1 LQKILVGPA
10 PRLALSV
17 AGEGPLLLFLHG
29 LGGRRQNWDAQLA
42 FFSKQFKAAAWDAR
56 GYGESDDYEGPLQFS
71 VFSDDVLRLL
81 DHFKVEKTFLV
92 GLSMGGRIARNFA
105 LHHPER
111 VAALVLANTTPGF
124 GSLTPQQV
132 REFVEQRRNA
142 DPIELAQRLVSP
154 HARPGARDDLVASL
168 RAVHRESYLKTL
180 EASVAQDQAAAIE
193 RIRAPTLVVTSEDD
207 RLYPPAIA
215 QDMVRRIPGARLALI
230 ERAGH
235 LSNMEQPDRFNQVV
249 LEFLLQQ
256 EK

>member
-1 LQKILVGPA
+1 MQKILVGPA

-154 HARPGARDDLVASL
+154 RARPGAFDDLVASL

-180 EASVAQDQAAAIE
+180 EASVAQDQAAPLE

-215 QDMVRRIPGARLALI
+215 RDMVRRIPGARLALI